1 MIFQSIG
8 LGLVVSLVF
17 SEILGLAAGGLVVPG
32 YIALYMDQPL
42 RILGTVLAS
51 LVTYAFIRLVGRFV
65 LLYGR
70 RTMVF
75 SVLAGFLFG
84 YMTRHILVFNE
95 AMQLG
100 VDTSV
105 IQSIGYI
112 IPGLIAYWMM
122 RQGVVET
129 LCTMI
134 MASFIVRLALVTAYG
149 GKLIELAI
157 G

>member
-1 MIFQSIG
+1 MIYQFIG

-17 SEILGLAAGGLVVPG
+17 SEILGLAAGGLIVPG

-42 RILGTVLAS
+42 RVVGTVIAALITFGTVQ
-51 LVTYAFIRLVGRFV
+51 LLGRFI

-70 RTMVF
+70 RTLVF
-75 SVLAGFLFG
+75 CVLAGFLFG
-84 YMTRHILVFNE
+84 FATRYLLLVNDW
-95 AMQLG
+95 LG
-100 VDTSV
+100 VGLDVSI

-112 IPGLIAYWMM
+112 IPGLIAYWML

-129 LCTMI
+129 LCTML
-134 MASFIVRLALVTAYG
+134 MAAFIVRLALVVAQG
-149 GKLIELAI
+149 GRLIEFAI

>member
-1 MIFQSIG
+1 MIYQSIG

-32 YIALYMDQPL
+32 YIALYLDQPL
-42 RILGTVLAS
+42 RILGTVLAA
-51 LVTYAFIRLVGRFV
+51 LVTYGFVKLLGRFI

-84 YMTRHILVFNE
+84 YLTRYLLQANE
-95 AMQLG
+95 AIGLG
-100 VDTSV
+100 VDTGM

-112 IPGLIAYWMM
+112 IPGLIAYWML

-129 LCTMI
+129 LCTMF
-134 MASFIVRLALVTAYG
+134 MASFIVRLALVVAHG
-149 GKLIELAI
+149 GRLIELAI

>member
-1 MIFQSIG
+1 MIYQFIG

-32 YIALYMDQPL
+32 YIALYLDQPL
-42 RILGTVLAS
+42 RVLATVLAA
-51 LVTYAFIRLVGRFV
+51 LLTYGVVRLLGSFI

-70 RTMVF
+70 RTLVF
-75 SVLAGFLFG
+75 CVLAGFFFG
-84 YMTRHILVFNE
+84 YLTRYLLVFN
-95 AMQLG
+95 AMIGFGL
-100 VDTSV
+100 DTELL
-105 IQSIGYI
+105 QSIGYI

-122 RQGVVET
+122 RQGIAET

-134 MASFIVRLALVTAYG
+134 MAAFIVRLALVVAHG
-149 GKLIELAI
+149 GRLIELAI